1 MMIITPVD
9 LTEVSNNV
17 QGIDIF
23 GSWMELGMLLAATA
37 MGAVMAWGFMKN
49 LLNKRNNKD
58 KTPIRSN
65 YINAHNQIT
74 ESLTELRIKSSA
86 DRVSILQFHNGGT
99 LSYGSSLK
107 KWSVTHESTARGITE
122 SKSNRQD
129 VLATTTLP
137 LLSRIQH
144 KDHSLVMVS
153 DDIESY
159 FKRLMDMSGTL
170 AYTLYPIYGLRK
182 ISVIGCVLV
191 EWCHWDGLEEMDEE
205 STLVEITTTAKDAE
219 ALLYQDG

>member
-1 MMIITPVD
+1 MMIITPVEFN
-9 LTEVSNNV
+9 EVSNNV

-49 LLNKRNNKD
+49 LLNMRKD
-58 KTPIRSN
+58 KSKTPIRHN

-107 KWSVTHESTARGITE
+107 KWSVTHESTSRGITE

-129 VLATTTLP
+129 VFATTTLP
-137 LLSRIQH
+137 LLSRIQR

-170 AYTLYPIYGLRK
+170 AYTIYPIYGLRK

-205 STLVEITTTAKDAE
+205 SALLDITLVAKDAE